1 MYLLCYVNA
10 NEMTKMGTFFRNSYY
25 SENTSNHALWTGLAF
40 VDLFRF
46 HQLRRSYLGTL
57 YLQNKKFI

>member
-1 MYLLCYVNA
+1 MYNAIRHVSVYVNA

-40 VDLFRF
+40 VDLFS
-46 HQLRRSYLGTL
+46 L
-57 YLQNKKFI
+57 